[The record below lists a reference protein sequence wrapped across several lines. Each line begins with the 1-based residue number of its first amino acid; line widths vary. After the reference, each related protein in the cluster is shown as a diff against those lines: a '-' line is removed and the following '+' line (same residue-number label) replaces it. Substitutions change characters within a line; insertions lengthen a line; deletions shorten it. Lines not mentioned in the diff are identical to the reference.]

1 MRVSECLR
9 CKDFPCKNVNKS
21 SYVIPEID
29 VNPSKVEMVMISESA
44 PKDLSDY
51 YYASGAPL
59 FEQTTVQAFKDAG
72 LEVDSIN
79 DLLNRGIYFTTA
91 IKCGKIGYSIKAT
104 EIKECSEILEKEL
117 DLFPGIKVIMLMGD
131 VPIKAL
137 NYISRRRFG
146 KKAIPAGSTYKIRKQ
161 NYSYDGK
168 RVFPSYLQA
177 GPAFFIEK
185 SKRRMIKEDIKN
197 ALEVLKS

>member
-9 CKDFPCKNVNKS
+9 CEEFPCFNVNKD

-29 VNPSKVEMVMISESA
+29 LDPSRVEMIMISESA

-51 YYASGAPL
+51 YYAPGAPL
-59 FEQTTVQAFKDAG
+59 FERTTVQAFKDAG
-72 LEVDSIN
+72 LEVNSIN
-79 DLLNRGIYFTTA
+79 DLLDRGIYFTTA
-91 IKCGKIGYSIKAT
+91 IKCGKIGYSIKAA

-117 DLFPGIKVIMLMGD
+117 ELFPGIGVIMLMGD

-146 KKAIPAGSTYKIRKQ
+146 EKAVPAGSTYKIRRQ

-168 RVFPSYLQA
+168 RVFPSYLQS
-177 GPAFFIEK
+177 GSAFFIEK

-197 ALEVLKS
+197 ALELFKS

>member
-1 MRVSECLR
+1 MRVSDCLR
-9 CKDFPCKNVNKS
+9 CEDFPCVSVNKS

-29 VNPSKVEMVMISESA
+29 MNPSKVKMVMISEAA

-51 YYASGAPL
+51 YYASDSPL
-59 FEQTTVQAFKDAG
+59 FERTTVQAFKDAG
-72 LEVDSIN
+72 LEVNSIK

-104 EIKECSEILEKEL
+104 EVKECSEILEKEL
-117 DLFPGIKVIMLMGD
+117 GLFPEIRVIMLMGD

-146 KKAIPAGSTYKIRKQ
+146 KRAIPAGSTYKIRKQ

-177 GPAFFIEK
+177 GSAYFIEK
-185 SKRRMIKEDIKN
+185 SKRRMIKEDIRN
-197 ALEVLKS
+197 ALEYLKS